1 MESQLILTVN
11 GMTENCAEVLT
22 QALTRIN
29 GVEKVIV
36 NVENSKIY
44 IEYDDEKIGEQL
56 IRETIEDEGYEVK

>member
-11 GMTENCAEVLT
+11 DMTEDCVEVLR

-29 GVEKVIV
+29 GVEKVIL

-44 IEYDDEKIGEQL
+44 IEFDDEKIGEQL
-56 IRETIEDEGYEVK
+56 IRETIEDEGYEVR